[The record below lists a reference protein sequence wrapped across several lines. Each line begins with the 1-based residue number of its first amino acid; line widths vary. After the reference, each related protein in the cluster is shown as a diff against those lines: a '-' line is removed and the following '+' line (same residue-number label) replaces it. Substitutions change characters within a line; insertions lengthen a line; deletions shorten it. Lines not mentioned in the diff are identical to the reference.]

1 MNGRN
6 STSYIFYG
14 LVLRRVLV
22 FVITKTKRGLCFQN
36 NKTTTPKFTIKFDL
50 KLGGKNR
57 TEDNLTDSTYFG
69 YNLTSYFDRF
79 DFPGS

>member
-14 LVLRRVLV
+14 LVLWGVLV
-22 FVITKTKRGLCFQN
+22 FVITKTK
-36 NKTTTPKFTIKFDL
+36 TPQFTVKFHL
-50 KLGGKNR
+50 KLSGKNR
-57 TEDNLTDSTYFG
+57 TEDNLTDLNYFG

-79 DFPGS
+79 DFRGS